1 MQRNGFQQEK
11 HRAEKCDLRGVRM
24 PAHAGAVSRLKEP
37 DCGETNDHG
46 RHQELR
52 RRSIRIEVAHRGD
65 GPVMKTVPPTQREFR
80 REAGID
86 DREERPRPAARDEAR
101 SEERRV
107 GKEGVST
114 CRSRWS
120 PDHSK
125 KKTKTKSEHEKS
137 KK

>member
-52 RRSIRIEVAHRGD
+52 RRSIRIEVAHPGD
-65 GPVMKTVPPTQREFR
+65 GPVMKTMPPTQPAFR
-80 REAGID
+80 PATY
-86 DREERPRPAARDEAR
+86 EERA
-101 SEERRV
+101 V
-107 GKEGVST
+107 GKGRV
-114 CRSRWS
+114 R
-120 PDHSK
+120 
-125 KKTKTKSEHEKS
+125 KS
-137 KK
+137 KRWG